1 MPLIFRT
8 ADPYRI
14 LSREDGIKYQEKQ
27 DVYAGVPGAAPD
39 RWASDAD
46 VGAGF
51 SEEPPFWPSR
61 VRLTVPDL
69 NHWTST
75 TARCAAAYAS

>member
-1 MPLIFRT
+1 VPEKNKTYTPEFR
-8 ADPYRI
+8 
-14 LSREDGIKYQEKQ
+14 
-27 DVYAGVPGAAPD
+27 VAARD

-46 VGAGF
+46 GGAGF
-51 SEEPPFWPSR
+51 SDEPPFWPSR

-75 TARCAAAYAS
+75 TARCTTAYDRAWSRE